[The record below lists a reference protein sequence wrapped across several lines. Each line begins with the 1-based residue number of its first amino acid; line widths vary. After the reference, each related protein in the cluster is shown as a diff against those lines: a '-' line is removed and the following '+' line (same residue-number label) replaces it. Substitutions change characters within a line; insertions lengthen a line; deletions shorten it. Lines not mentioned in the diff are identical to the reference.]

1 MVIFHSANYVKNWR
15 KWRNFAILPGPRM
28 NKNTQ
33 LVLQNISLFYQC
45 QSHIVSPFLQCI
57 SFFWWNRCFI
67 CETSQPHFGVP
78 PFASVFWRLNV
89 RSGCVIESP
98 VWLIK
103 ANHFDCLNQH
113 VPYISDL
120 LLDSI
125 DVFWVRFWDFASVRS
140 MDFCSRSLVEK
151 ITRVAGISPAKTWN
165 YLEELGFFR
174 NRWEFTHNWGWLV
187 VEATKTDDSNFKA
200 EIF

>member
-1 MVIFHSANYVKNWR
+1 MTQLCHTPRSQDEQEHTTCAAEYIFVLSVSISHS
-15 KWRNFAILPGPRM
+15 FAIFAVHL
-28 NKNTQ
+28 
-33 LVLQNISLFYQC
+33 I
-45 QSHIVSPFLQCI
+45 
-57 SFFWWNRCFI
+57 FWWNRCFI

-151 ITRVAGISPAKTWN
+151 ITRVAGVSPAKTWN